1 MAPAAVD
8 LQEWIV
14 NQFRVKVER
23 GGKRADGCT
32 VPDLVRNF
40 RQHLRLGFSWPLRL
54 AVEICCAM
62 LVKHGNDEAD
72 LSSVWHQRCS

>member
-8 LQEWIV
+8 LQEWLV

-40 RQHLRLGFSWPLRL
+40 RQHLRLGIQLAIASGCGDMLRH
-54 AVEICCAM
+54 AGQA
-62 LVKHGNDEAD
+62 
-72 LSSVWHQRCS
+72 WQR